1 MPNEELSKKQYNVD
15 VFEISSHAEE
25 VCETNVVSESLNT
38 VREEFDEVDA
48 DDGPT
53 EVNDEVLN
61 NDHEEVSDEAVLSAG
76 QVGCKAP
83 VKMAKPLFGQVVA
96 SYPGLGDALAY
107 L

>member
-1 MPNEELSKKQYNVD
+1 MNAAQEECD
-15 VFEISSHAEE
+15 
-25 VCETNVVSESLNT
+25 
-38 VREEFDEVDA
+38 

-61 NDHEEVSDEAVLSAG
+61 NDHEEGSDEAVLSAG
-76 QVGCKAP
+76 QIGCKAP

-107 L
+107 PGFERRLKNCH